1 MLTAAFTSAL
11 QAYPQAVHRKS
22 AWLLR
27 DFLST
32 CPHAEQHL
40 WAELTG
46 LFYQAGATS
55 PEDRGR
61 FARRAVALVRRERA
75 TGPAR
80 TFAPGDEI
88 PYDVSRVY
96 DLDGDEWV
104 RQGEPPDS
112 LKDTWKMTGF
122 NPAEH
127 EWQAGGAYVTPA
139 LLDEYG
145 PLTEIP
151 ERKREEGDG

>member
-1 MLTAAFTSAL
+1 MPRHPNDA
-11 QAYPQAVHRKS
+11 R
-22 AWLLR
+22 
-27 DFLST
+27 
-32 CPHAEQHL
+32 L
-40 WAELTG
+40 WAELAG
-46 LFYQAGATS
+46 LFHDAGATS

-75 TGPAR
+75 TTPAR

-88 PYDVSRVY
+88 PYDVTRVY
-96 DLDGDEWV
+96 DLDGDEWT

-127 EWQAGGAYVTPA
+127 EPAAGGAWITPW

-151 ERKREEGDG
+151 QRKREAPDA